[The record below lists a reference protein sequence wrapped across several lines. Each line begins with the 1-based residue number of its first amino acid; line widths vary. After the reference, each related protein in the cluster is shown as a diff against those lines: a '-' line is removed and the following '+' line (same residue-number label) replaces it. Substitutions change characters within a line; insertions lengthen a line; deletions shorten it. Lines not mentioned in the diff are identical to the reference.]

1 MEWGCT
7 RRESLGYLVSSLHPV
22 YLLWSCSEFSIV
34 IRCHEIRN
42 RSCAVVTNDILLKR
56 GSSPVINGGTNR
68 QTKSLNVCYKI
79 ATLRNIKGRLD
90 IVQLAYF
97 SADMPIVRCLFKF

>member
-1 MEWGCT
+1 M
-7 RRESLGYLVSSLHPV
+7 
-22 YLLWSCSEFSIV
+22 
-34 IRCHEIRN
+34 
-42 RSCAVVTNDILLKR
+42 
-56 GSSPVINGGTNR
+56 INGGTNR

-79 ATLRNIKGRLD
+79 AALRNIKGRLD